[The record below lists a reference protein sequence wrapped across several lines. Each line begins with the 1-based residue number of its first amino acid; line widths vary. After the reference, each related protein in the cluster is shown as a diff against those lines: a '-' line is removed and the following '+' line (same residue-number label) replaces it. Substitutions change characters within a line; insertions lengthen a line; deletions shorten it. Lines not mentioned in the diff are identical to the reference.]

1 MPFQKSA
8 GDPVSFSGHW
18 TAPHIKGKLGHNRN
32 SKLAGQCALFSFS
45 NLTAVPIEFV
55 MQESSKMICKKSGQ
69 HHTLLKRQIRAFLQT
84 DLKKQILNILRTG
97 CTISSP
103 NIQIFSEWARPGQCS
118 QHQVFSKY
126 SIWKYFR
133 SNKQKTKTKRMR
145 LVQALVAECQLCSY
159 FVQLHRI
166 HYKRRTLNLQIKHRQ
181 CWFNNF
187 ESTCSLLNCRLQF
200 LCPSCISLMF

>member
-1 MPFQKSA
+1 
-8 GDPVSFSGHW
+8 
-18 TAPHIKGKLGHNRN
+18 
-32 SKLAGQCALFSFS
+32 
-45 NLTAVPIEFV
+45 
-55 MQESSKMICKKSGQ
+55 MICKKSDQ

-200 LCPSCISLMF
+200 LCPSCISLMFKQHPSITFFCQHPSTYFWQHPSQYLDAGRRPSNWWALHRQKPMQLKMR

>member
-1 MPFQKSA
+1 MEHWWLGSPQWEQVLSGDWLNWFYKEESSLYCKNHQKWYAKSLTNIIH
-8 GDPVSFSGHW
+8 FW
-18 TAPHIKGKLGHNRN
+18 KGKLGR
-32 SKLAGQCALFSFS
+32 FFRP
-45 NLTAVPIEFV
+45 T
-55 MQESSKMICKKSGQ
+55 
-69 HHTLLKRQIRAFLQT
+69 
-84 DLKKQILNILRTG
+84 LKKQILNILRTG